1 MRYLAHKSTLYVSA
15 FLSICLIIIW
25 FVLKMIFIPIQ
36 DLNLINRQALIEL
49 QREYAINYPL
59 GIVLFYLGILLLIFT
74 IILFVIKV
82 RKQNSNR

>member
-15 FLSICLIIIW
+15 FLSICLIIIG
-25 FVLKMIFIPIQ
+25 FLLQMIFIPIQ
-36 DLNLINRQALIEL
+36 DLDLINRQALIEL

-74 IILFVIKV
+74 IILFVIKM